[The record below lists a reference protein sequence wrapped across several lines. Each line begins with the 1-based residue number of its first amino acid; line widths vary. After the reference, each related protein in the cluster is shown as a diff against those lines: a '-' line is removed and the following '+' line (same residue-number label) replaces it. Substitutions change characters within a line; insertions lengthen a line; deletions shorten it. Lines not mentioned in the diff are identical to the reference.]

1 MAKPA
6 LGKIH
11 EQILAL
17 LKEHPEG
24 ISEGEMRAALKIQAE
39 DQTQFGR
46 RGAEIR
52 IITSCSD

>member
-1 MAKPA
+1 MKKPA

-17 LKEHPEG
+17 LKDNPGG
-24 ISEGEMRAALKIQAE
+24 ISEGEMRAALRIQAE

-46 RGAEIR
+46 RRRESSGN
-52 IITSCSD
+52 